1 MTHVIIGAMDGV
13 SYDDIFDR
21 LSQDDVALFIEP
33 IPYQFDKL
41 KENVKK
47 LRCQVLLDN
56 SAISDR
62 KEDLVMAYVP
72 PKYLK
77 NHEDFIRGC
86 SSVVKFNKP
95 LNRYLAEIDE
105 SNLEYHETK
114 AISFD
119 TIMDKWGLDKVDYVQ
134 VDCEGYDQKIVDSID
149 LIKYNIKT
157 LKFEIHYVNLDFI
170 NYFSQK
176 WPQYKPTI
184 KGADIIYEYTF

>member
-1 MTHVIIGAMDGV
+1 MTHVIIGAMDGI

-21 LSQDDVALFIEP
+21 LGEDDVALFVEP

-47 LRCQVLLDN
+47 LKCQVFLDN

-72 PKYLK
+72 PKYFN
-77 NHEDFIRGC
+77 NHEDFIKGC

-95 LNRYLAEIDE
+95 LNRYLAELDE
-105 SNLEYHETK
+105 SNLEYYETK
-114 AISFD
+114 AISFNML
-119 TIMDKWGLDKVDYVQ
+119 MDKWGFNKVDYVQ

-176 WPQYKPTI
+176 WTQYKPTI